1 MPSIALWEHFHFSSN
16 ISWTYL
22 NWNFD
27 PNWKFKSGIWR
38 RLATFSF
45 KKWDPLKHAL
55 PKIQNIQ
62 ILKILYPWYL
72 TGKARVSI
80 HFIDLWWI
88 KSWDWKFA
96 IRIWENL
103 TLFCKNESVSMNS
116 SHLQVLILKSRNQSR
131 KFVQIGRKSLL
142 PEI

>member
-62 ILKILYPWYL
+62 ILKIFYPWYL
-72 TGKARVSI
+72 TGKARASI
-80 HFIDLWWI
+80 HFNDLWWI
-88 KSWDWKFA
+88 ILFGKISHF
-96 IRIWENL
+96 
-103 TLFCKNESVSMNS
+103 FCKNESVSMNS

>member
-22 NWNFD
+22 NLNFD

-55 PKIQNIQ
+55 PKIGNIK
-62 ILKILYPWYL
+62 ILKIFNPWYL
-72 TGKARVSI
+72 TGEGTVSI
-80 HFIDLWWI
+80 QLNDLWWI
-88 KSWDWKFA
+88 KSWDWKLA
-96 IRIWENL
+96 IRIWEKISHF
-103 TLFCKNESVSMNS
+103 FCKKESVSMNS
-116 SHLQVLILKSRNQSR
+116 SHLEVQKRLLKLVGSSHYRR
-131 KFVQIGRKSLL
+131 FK
-142 PEI
+142 